1 MNLLKVEVVDPVLLQ
16 QMRRTLQAEEKTAAE
31 KLTVRIANGRT
42 QEELAAL
49 PDWDHVYIAGAY
61 RAPTPWLIEQNV
73 RRAEAVSLQVWRAGA
88 VAVCPHLLTRFF
100 QHSLPDPVWVGG
112 LISLLRTCHALFV
125 VPGSGES
132 EGTGDEVREAFRL
145 GIPVFTDIGELRTWL
160 AKRRSR
166 PRAR

>member
-1 MNLLKVEVVDPVLLQ
+1 MKLLENPVLLQ
-16 QMRRTLQAEEKTAAE
+16 QMRMLREQQQAKPSMR
-31 KLTVRIANGRT
+31 LANGRT
-42 QEELAAL
+42 EEELAEL
-49 PDWDHVYIAGAY
+49 PDWAHVYVAGAY

-73 RRAEAVSLQVWRAGA
+73 RRAEAVALQVWRAGA

-100 QHSLPDPVWVGG
+100 QNSLPDSVWVGG

-125 VPGSGES
+125 VSGSEES

-145 GIPVFTDIGELRTWL
+145 GIPVFTDLAELRAWL
-160 AKRRSR
+160 AKR